1 MPARFS
7 LVAIDCPD
15 PVALARFY
23 GGLTGLAVAP
33 LEGPAESVE
42 WVELDNHG
50 APTLAFQRVGALP
63 APTWPD
69 GPQPQ
74 RLHLDLSV
82 EDLDAGEA
90 AALALGATRADHQPG
105 TSFRV
110 FYDPIGHPFCL
121 VLAGASGD

>member
-1 MPARFS
+1 MPARYR

-23 GGLTGLAVAP
+23 GALTGLALAP
-33 LEGPAESVE
+33 LEGPADAVA

-50 APTLAFQRVGALP
+50 APTIAFQRVPGLP
-63 APTWPD
+63 TPTWPE

-74 RLHLDLSV
+74 RLHLDLAV
-82 EDLDAGEA
+82 DDLDAGEA
-90 AALALGATRADHQPG
+90 EALVLGARLAEHQPG
-105 TSFRV
+105 TTFRV

-121 VLAGASGD
+121 VLADGSGD

>member
-1 MPARFS
+1 MRATFS

-15 PVALARFY
+15 PVALAHFY
-23 GGLTGLAVAP
+23 GALTGLAVAP
-33 LEGPAESVE
+33 LGGPPESVE

-63 APTWPD
+63 APTWPE

-74 RLHLDLSV
+74 RLHLDFSV
-82 EDLDAGEA
+82 DDLDAGEA

-105 TSFRV
+105 TTFRV
-110 FYDPIGHPFCL
+110 FFDPIGHPFCL
-121 VLAGASGD
+121 VLTGATGD